1 MSEKKRPL
9 PRKGEVNDNPA
20 LTQRA
25 SLPAE
30 PIDRVVAP
38 IARFLHVES
47 AGGVVLLLATVAA
60 LALANS
66 PASENFL
73 SLWKT
78 PVGFSVGAFEMRHSL
93 KHWINDGLMVI
104 FFFVVSL
111 EVKRELILGE
121 LRELRVAALPI
132 AAALGGMVAPAA
144 LYLAF
149 QWGEAAQNGWG
160 IPMATDIAF
169 VVGCMALL
177 GPRVPN
183 SLRILLLSLAIA
195 DDVGAILVI
204 AIGYTTELSLSA
216 LAWAFLGIGLVML
229 LQRMGVRNLGIYVPL
244 GVGIWFGFHESG
256 VHATIA
262 GVVLGLLTGV
272 RPWVSQK
279 LLTQFV
285 HQLGGFLQGD
295 SWHDTHQR
303 QALLHSVETAVR
315 KSISPMERLEAAL
328 HPWVSFVIMPLF
340 AFANA
345 GVPIE
350 AGAFTDSV
358 AIAVVVGLCV
368 GKPVGIVLI
377 SWLAV
382 RTGLAK
388 LPEGVSWGILAA
400 GGVLA
405 GIGFTMSL
413 FIAGLA
419 LNEPLLVAAKV
430 GILTGS
436 VLSAVLGFAL
446 LLWLLPKPTQISSAS
461 A

>member
-1 MSEKKRPL
+1 
-9 PRKGEVNDNPA
+9 
-20 LTQRA
+20 
-25 SLPAE
+25 
-30 PIDRVVAP
+30 
-38 IARFLHVES
+38 
-47 AGGVVLLLATVAA
+47 VAA

-66 PASENFL
+66 PVSEDFL

-78 PVGFSVGAFEMRHSL
+78 PVGFSVGTFEIHHSL

-149 QWGEAAQNGWG
+149 QWGEAAQRGWG

-204 AIGYTTELSLSA
+204 AIGYTAELSVFA
-216 LAWAFLGIGLVML
+216 LGWAVLGIGLVML

-272 RPWVSQK
+272 RPWVSQR

-285 HQLGGFLQGD
+285 QQLGGFLQGN

-303 QALLHSVETAVR
+303 QALLQSVETAVR
-315 KSISPMERLEAAL
+315 KSTSPMERLEAAL

-345 GVPIE
+345 GVPIA

-358 AIAVVVGLCV
+358 AMAVVVGLCV
-368 GKPVGIVLI
+368 GKPVGIVLF

-388 LPEGVSWGILAA
+388 LPEGISWGILAA

-419 LNEPLLVAAKV
+419 LSDPLLLAAKI

-436 VLSAVLGFAL
+436 AVCAVLGLAL
-446 LLWLLPKPTQISSAS
+446 LLWLLPRREQTGSA
-461 A
+461 AA

>member
-1 MSEKKRPL
+1 MNDRP
-9 PRKGEVNDNPA
+9 V
-20 LTQRA
+20 LTQDVR
-25 SLPAE
+25 LPAE

-66 PASENFL
+66 PVSEVFL

-78 PVGFSVGAFEMRHSL
+78 PVGFSVGAFEIHHSL

-149 QWGEAAQNGWG
+149 QWGEAAQHGWG

-285 HQLGGFLQGD
+285 QQLGGFLQGN

-303 QALLHSVETAVR
+303 QALLQSVETAVR
-315 KSISPMERLEAAL
+315 KSTSPMERLEAAL

-358 AIAVVVGLCV
+358 AMAVVVGLCV

-419 LNEPLLVAAKV
+419 LSEPLLLAAKI

-436 VLSAVLGFAL
+436 ALCAVLGSAL
-446 LLWLLPKPTQISSAS
+446 LLWLLPRPAQTGSA
-461 A
+461 AA